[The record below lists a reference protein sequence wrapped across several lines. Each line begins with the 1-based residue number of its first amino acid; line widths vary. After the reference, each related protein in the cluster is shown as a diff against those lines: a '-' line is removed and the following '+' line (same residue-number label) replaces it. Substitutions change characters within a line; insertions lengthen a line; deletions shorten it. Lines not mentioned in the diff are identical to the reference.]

1 MAGCSQDPAD
11 IPERYEGERQSVGGD
26 LTTVSRD
33 GSRLRISGDGSA
45 SVSMLGTYHEQVRD
59 LELGDCVQVSG
70 IVTNVDGDSIR
81 MEAGELE

>member
-1 MAGCSQDPAD
+1 MKRRTILSTAKTGRVP
-11 IPERYEGERQSVGGD
+11 RG
-26 LTTVSRD
+26 LTPRRFTQ
-33 GSRLRISGDGSA
+33 
-45 SVSMLGTYHEQVRD
+45 GTYHEQVRD